1 MAKLVAFAQ
10 FQAMLSHAAGVEE
23 ALLPNEIEMLHS
35 LGAKYA
41 EPLTPD
47 AFDVVALEVIL
58 RNVEIR
64 KGYRFDT
71 KKDVPRMIDMPRTKD

>member
-10 FQAMLSHAAGVEE
+10 FQSMLSRAAVVEE
-23 ALLPNEIEMLHS
+23 ELLPNEIEMLHS
-35 LGAKYA
+35 LCVKYA

-47 AFDVVALEVIL
+47 LFDITALEVIM

-64 KGYRFDT
+64 KGYRFDA
-71 KKDVPRMIDMPRTKD
+71 KKDVPRVIDMPRAKD

>member
-10 FQAMLSHAAGVEE
+10 FQSMLSLAAEVEE

-35 LGAKYA
+35 LSAKYA

-47 AFDVVALEVIL
+47 PFDITALEVIL

-64 KGYRFDT
+64 KGYRFDA
-71 KKDVPRMIDMPRTKD
+71 KKDVPRMIDMPHTKD

>member
-10 FQAMLSHAAGVEE
+10 FQSMLSRAVEVEE
-23 ALLPNEIEMLHS
+23 ELLSNEIEMLHS

-47 AFDVVALEVIL
+47 PFDITALEVIL

-64 KGYRFDT
+64 KGYRFDA
-71 KKDVPRMIDMPRTKD
+71 KKDAPRMIDMPRTKD

>member
-10 FQAMLSHAAGVEE
+10 FQAMLSRAAEVED
-23 ALLPNEIEMLHS
+23 ALLPNELEMLHS

-47 AFDVVALEVIL
+47 PFDVTALEVIL

-64 KGYRFDT
+64 KGYRFDA
-71 KKDVPRMIDMPRTKD
+71 KKDVPRMIDMPRSKS